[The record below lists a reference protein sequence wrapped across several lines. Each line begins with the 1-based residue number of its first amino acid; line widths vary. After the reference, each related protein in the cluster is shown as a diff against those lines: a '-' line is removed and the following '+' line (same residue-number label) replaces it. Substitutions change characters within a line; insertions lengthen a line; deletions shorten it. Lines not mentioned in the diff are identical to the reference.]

1 MALSGISLS
10 LSLVGQGRLELHRL
24 YIRQVLSPIEL
35 LTVERMGRI
44 ELPLSEWHSE
54 VTTATPHSHLT
65 LGGSLA
71 INQGTPRAEQ

>member
-35 LTVERMGRI
+35 LTVERIRRF
-44 ELPLSEWHSE
+44 ELRLTGWHPAVLAANTTFAFNPRWLLS
-54 VTTATPHSHLT
+54 
-65 LGGSLA
+65 
-71 INQGTPRAEQ
+71 NQPRNP